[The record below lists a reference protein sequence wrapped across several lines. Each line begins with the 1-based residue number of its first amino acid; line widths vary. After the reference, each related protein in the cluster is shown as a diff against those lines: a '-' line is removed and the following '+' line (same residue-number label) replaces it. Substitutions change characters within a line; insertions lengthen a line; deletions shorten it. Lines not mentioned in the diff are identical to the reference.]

1 MAEIGEAVLT
11 VPPRDTAL
19 RWIGDAGWT
28 VTSVDDV
35 TDEHDTPSGRLLV
48 LAHPTA

>member
-1 MAEIGEAVLT
+1 MADIGEAVLT

-48 LAHPTA
+48 LAHPTV